1 LPSLSTCRPARTICT
16 CPTRRSSDLPRP
28 AAGRR
33 RAGRARRARLR
44 RFPGGAAPSGPAAC
58 RTVPRLRA
66 PATRERRAPSS
77 AQDPPRAQIA
87 RLEVAIVEF
96 RLDHAMRGARVD
108 EPPARDIDHHP
119 HVRDATS
126 TGVEEHQVALPQLV
140 RAHGVAGGVL
150 LARYAWN
157 PHGHFAVRG
166 HGQSGAIDAAVA
178 EATPDI

>member
-1 LPSLSTCRPARTICT
+1 MGLGPSAIRTLPAPARSG
-16 CPTRRSSDLPRP
+16 PTPSRSSETRP
-28 AAGRR
+28 
-33 RAGRARRARLR
+33 
-44 RFPGGAAPSGPAAC
+44 FTTIPGGAAPSGPAAR

-66 PATRERRAPSS
+66 PARRERRAPSS

-126 TGVEEHQVALPQLV
+126 AGVEEHQVALPQFV

-166 HGQSGAIDAAVA
+166 HGQSGAID
-178 EATPDI
+178 